1 MTESEIAFLV
11 TLLRTDRPTKAEGRN
26 SGRETE
32 TRDNGMGKAI
42 RLVGKS
48 LSFNITRTRSV
59 PLVGQQHYSRG
70 GRRRGEKRREET

>member
-32 TRDNGMGKAI
+32 TE
-42 RLVGKS
+42 
-48 LSFNITRTRSV
+48 TTEW
-59 PLVGQQHYSRG
+59 
-70 GRRRGEKRREET
+70 EKQFVW